1 MNTID
6 LATANQL
13 EIMQAFQITRDLTKK
28 IDRVKPTNQSELLA
42 ITGFPS
48 NYFDATDCKQVTYW
62 GQKSSVEIMKEQEA
76 SSHADATGSTPGGS
90 SDDQNDPGNLRKM
103 IMDMQSHQDKL
114 ERPGQKNVLL
124 FILLQSL
131 SCIEL

>member
-28 IDRVKPTNQSELLA
+28 IDRVRPTNQNELLA

-48 NYFDATDCKQVTYW
+48 NHFDDTDCKQVTYW
-62 GQKSSVEIMKEQEA
+62 GQKSSQEIMKEQEA
-76 SSHADATGSTPGGS
+76 SSHADASGSAPGGS
-90 SDDQNDPGNLRKM
+90 SND
-103 IMDMQSHQDKL
+103 
-114 ERPGQKNVLL
+114 
-124 FILLQSL
+124 
-131 SCIEL
+131 